1 MASSGSFKT
10 SDYKGRYLR
19 FSWSIKSQDIT
30 NNTTTISW
38 TLKSE
43 GESEWTYYNAG
54 NFRVDIDGVTVYS
67 TKESDRIVVDPD
79 TLIASGTRT
88 ITHNADGTRNFTA
101 YAHGGIYLYAVN
113 CTGSAS
119 FTLDTIARASQPS
132 LVTYPE
138 TTNDV
143 GDFGETF
150 SIHMNRKSSN
160 FTHTVRYE
168 YGSRSGTIATGVGT
182 GTTWAVPLE
191 FMNDIPAATSA
202 SGRIYA
208 DTYNGSTKVGTKYT
222 GFTVTVPA
230 SVKPSCTVQVLD
242 ATSTQ
247 ETYGSLVKGLSKL
260 YVKTRGYTA
269 YGSPIASY
277 NVTANGIRYT
287 SDEITTGVLSAAGT
301 TTVSATVKDKRG
313 RTSATASASFTV
325 LDYSKPTVS
334 AISVRRCN
342 EDGTANDR
350 GEYVKIT
357 FSAAV
362 TSLGGKNNAL
372 YKLFYKKAT
381 ESGWTQVNL
390 TDLTN
395 QYSVSN
401 YEYIFLADGSSSY
414 DVEATAEDR
423 HYTASRSTSASTASM
438 LMNFGADGKSIG
450 ILKAAEKSGALDLGG
465 DIYMNGHALYGC
477 HGMFD
482 TRDTDETPEWY
493 MNTHGRGT
501 IWEFKELTAVGFT
514 APSTKFGP
522 METIIPWKDS
532 SGGMPRQNVYEGKT
546 CWTRI
551 ATSTTTWGRWES
563 ELLRAYPV
571 GSIYLAFNHTN
582 PATLFGGTWQ
592 RIYGAFPWFT
602 DANGEI
608 GLTGGEREHTLTVSE
623 LPSHSHGSVYSQN
636 AAGTKSQAWYT
647 TSGDKLAYG
656 TVETGGGEAHNN
668 MPPYIQISAW
678 RRTA

>member
-19 FSWSIKSQDIT
+19 FSWSVKSQDIT

-67 TKESDRIVVDPD
+67 TKESNRIVVDPD

-168 YGSRSGTIATGVGT
+168 YGNRSGTIATGVGT

-202 SGRIYA
+202 SGRIYV

-269 YGSPIASY
+269 YNSPIASY

-423 HYTASRSTSASTASM
+423 HYNASRSTSASTASM
-438 LMNFGADGKSIG
+438 LMNFGADGKSMG
-450 ILKAAEKSGALDLGG
+450 ILKAAEKTGALDLGG

-501 IWEFKELTAVGFT
+501 IWEFKELAAVGFT

-551 ATSTTTWGRWES
+551 ATSATTWGKWES

-582 PATLFGGTWQ
+582 PATLFGGTWV

-636 AAGTKSQAWYT
+636 APGTKTQAWYSA
-647 TSGDKLAYG
+647 SGDKLAYG
-656 TVETGGGEAHNN
+656 TVATGGGEAHNN

>member
-43 GESEWTYYNAG
+43 GESEWKYYNAG

-202 SGRIYA
+202 SGRIYV

-230 SVKPSCTVQVLD
+230 SVKPTCTVQVLD

-269 YGSPIASY
+269 YSSPIASY

-287 SDEITTGVLSAAGT
+287 SEEITTGVLSAAGT

-313 RTSATASASFTV
+313 RTSAAASASFTV
-325 LDYSKPTVS
+325 LDYNKPTVS
-334 AISVRRCN
+334 ALSVRRCN

-372 YKLFYKKAT
+372 YKLFYKKTT

-395 QYSVSN
+395 QYSVSG

-450 ILKAAEKSGALDLGG
+450 ILKAAEKPGALDLGG

-482 TRDTDETPEWY
+482 TRATDETPEWY

-532 SGGMPRQNVYEGKT
+532 SGGMPRQNIYEGKT

-551 ATSTTTWGRWES
+551 ATSTTTWGKWES

-608 GLTGGEREHTLTVSE
+608 GLTGGEREHTLTVEE

-656 TVETGGGEAHNN
+656 TVATGGGEAHNN

>member
-67 TKESDRIVVDPD
+67 TKESNRIVVDPD

-160 FTHTVRYE
+160 FTHTIRYE

-277 NVTANGIRYT
+277 NVTANGIRCT

-551 ATSTTTWGRWES
+551 ATSATTWGKWES

-571 GSIYLAFNHTN
+571 GSIYLAYNHTN

-636 AAGTKSQAWYT
+636 APGTKTQAWYT

-656 TVETGGGEAHNN
+656 TVATGGGEAHNN

>member
-30 NNTTTISW
+30 GNTTTISW

-43 GESEWTYYNAG
+43 GESEWKYYNAG
-54 NFRVDIDGVTVYS
+54 NFRVDIDGTTVYS

-138 TTNDV
+138 TTNNV
-143 GDFGETF
+143 GAFGETF
-150 SIHMNRKSSN
+150 SIHMNRKSSS

-168 YGSRSGTIATGVGT
+168 YGNRSGTIATGVGT

-202 SGRIYA
+202 SGRIYV

-230 SVKPSCTVQVLD
+230 SVKPTCTVQVLD
-242 ATSTQ
+242 ATDIQ
-247 ETYGSLVKGLSKL
+247 EMYGNLVKGLSKL

-313 RTSATASASFTV
+313 RTSAAASASFTV
-325 LDYSKPTVS
+325 LDYNKPNVS
-334 AISVRRCN
+334 ALSVRRCN

-350 GEYVKIT
+350 GDYVKIV
-357 FSAAV
+357 FSAAI
-362 TSLGGKNNAL
+362 TSLSSKNTAL
-372 YKLFYKKAT
+372 YKLFYKKAAET
-381 ESGWTQVNL
+381 GWTQVNL
-390 TDLTN
+390 ADLTN
-395 QYSVSN
+395 QYSVSD
-401 YEYIFLADGSSSY
+401 YAYILLADGNSTY
-414 DVEATAEDR
+414 DVEVTAQDR
-423 HYTASRSTSASTASM
+423 HYTASRSTSASTASRI
-438 LMNFGADGKSIG
+438 MNLGADGKSIG
-450 ILKAAEKSGALDLGG
+450 ILKAAEKPGAVDVGG

-482 TRDTDETPEWY
+482 TRDTDDTPEWY
-493 MNTHGRGT
+493 MTNHGRGT
-501 IWEFKELTAVGFT
+501 IWEFKELSVVGFT
-514 APSTKFGP
+514 SPSSKFGP

-532 SGGMPRQNVYEGKT
+532 SGGLPRQRIYEGSV

-551 ATSTTTWGRWES
+551 ATSATTWGKWES

-582 PATLFGGTWQ
+582 PATLFGGTWV

-608 GLTGGEREHTLTVSE
+608 GLTGGERTVVLTE
-623 LPSHSHGSVYSQN
+623 DQLPAHNHGGTYTN
-636 AAGTKSQAWYT
+636 AGTARTHAWLA
-647 TSGDKLAYG
+647 SGGNAMGYDTIEA
-656 TVETGGGEAHNN
+656 GGGQAHNN